1 MATVNEEASRSP
13 LASRGEREAEK
24 RFRIEQESD
33 ITVACQYGRFLAAQ
47 LDFSLVDQTAVI
59 IAIKEVAYNVL
70 KYAGQ
75 GQLILT
81 MIRRNDLHSAADDT
95 PIAGSSQ
102 GLMVIAQDKGPGIID
117 VAQAMQ
123 EGYST
128 GRGLGLGLPGAKR
141 LMDEFQIDS
150 EGGQGTK
157 VVMKKWLKLIPT
169 NP

>member
-1 MATVNEEASRSP
+1 MATVNEEASHP
-13 LASRGEREAEK
+13 QTPVWEQEIEQEREAEK
-24 RFRIEQESD
+24 RFLIEQEGD
-33 ITVACQYGRFLAAQ
+33 ITVACQYGRLLAAQ
-47 LDFSLVDQTAVI
+47 LGFSLVDQTAVI

-75 GQLILT
+75 GQLILAMT
-81 MIRRNDLHSAADDT
+81 RDQN
-95 PIAGSSQ
+95 SQ
-102 GLMVIAQDKGPGIID
+102 GVVVIAQDEGPGIGD

-150 EGGQGTK
+150 ERGQGTK
-157 VVMKKWLKLIPT
+157 VVMKKWLKAIPA